1 MNHGD
6 PETPAERAFKEA
18 RQEWLEAR
26 VQDLAEIL
34 ERDGARLYR
43 LLPTD
48 FGERDLLAA
57 ATIARVAA
65 DQARARSVGETVHWL
80 ERLIPGA
87 PSHDLT
93 DSVRELRSRLAPGEE
108 SALWSWNAGDWDEL
122 LLWWWGRMQRRS
134 GDLGRDFAEWT
145 SRWSLPLARLWP
157 RASPQR
163 APRDH
168 GRDLLPL
175 ADFLGHEPEPVR
187 LLARAVLD
195 APATAATVQDAV
207 LLREEHLQGAG
218 HLRWLAEQQ
227 ACAEALETWRR
238 KQQADGSEATRLFLT
253 ELSEAVKRYMSVVLQ
268 PVVNAL
274 TPCERA
280 LLTDSKDGPRRSAAD
295 YLDVFL
301 DFLDWQGDA
310 QSDADV
316 EQRAAD
322 VREQA
327 GTTWHGM
334 DGSLPVWYHIV
345 TSPQEKAAAK
355 AYSGAPSAS
364 VLRVR
369 TGVEPAQGSF
379 DLFPLDLWADPA
391 EPEEEWYPEPGIDVH
406 YDGDSAFDL
415 SALLAV
421 ARLGYARL
429 EFLTVGA
436 DGGVQRLRTVLA
448 RVREE
453 DALAWRRWALAA
465 LAVLAPEPDD
475 LADAISRQDDSGG
488 ADEGLDDGWDDG
500 WDDGEGPEAGRTFEE
515 HVVRPAA
522 GGLPPALLGRVR
534 ALLRQAEDKSAT
546 EQEARTF
553 LAKATEL
560 MAKYGIEQ
568 AMLDDV
574 SAPDKPVD
582 KVVDVHPPY
591 VKEAQRLLS
600 WIAGEMRCVAVYPGG
615 KDNRHRVHLFGFEAD
630 LHATEV
636 LFTSLRFQM
645 LSGADVAD
653 ALHRPEGEDA
663 RAYKRSWML
672 GFVREVTLRIRAA
685 QRAARAAADAE
696 QQADPPAPDSGG
708 RSVALVL
715 ADRSA
720 VVQAQ
725 FSARY
730 PKLGKARTTTF
741 KGTGYWQGVADGKHA
756 EIGGPAFAVDAD
768 VDQLTR

>member
-6 PETPAERAFKEA
+6 PETPAEWAFKAA

-43 LLPTD
+43 LLPAD
-48 FGERDLLAA
+48 FGERNRLAA

-65 DQARARSVGETVHWL
+65 DQARARSVDETVHWL

-87 PSHDLT
+87 PPRDLT
-93 DSVRELRSRLAPGEE
+93 DSVRELRSRLVPGEE
-108 SALWSWNAGDWDEL
+108 PALWSWNAGDWDEL

-227 ACAEALETWRR
+227 ACAEALEAWRR

-295 YLDVFL
+295 YLDA
-301 DFLDWQGDA
+301 FLDWQGDA

-322 VREQA
+322 VREQG

-369 TGVEPAQGSF
+369 TGVEPVQSF
-379 DLFPLDLWADPA
+379 DLWADPA

-436 DGGVQRLRTVLA
+436 DGGIQRLRTVLA

-475 LADAISRQDDSGG
+475 LADAIARQDDDGADQG
-488 ADEGLDDGWDDG
+488 ADED
-500 WDDGEGPEAGRTFEE
+500 EGPEVRRAPEE
-515 HVVRPAA
+515 RVARPA
-522 GGLPPALLGRVR
+522 GGLPAALLGKVR
-534 ALLRQAEDKSAT
+534 ALLRQAEGQGVT
-546 EQEARTF
+546 EEEARTF
-553 LAKATEL
+553 LDKATEL
-560 MAKYGIEQ
+560 MAKYGIER

-574 SAPDKPVD
+574 SDPGKPVD

-591 VKEAQRLLS
+591 VKEARRLLS
-600 WIAGEMRCVAVYPGG
+600 WIAGEMRCSAVYPGG
-615 KDNRHRVHLFGFEAD
+615 KANRHRVHLFGFEAD

-636 LFTSLRFQM
+636 LFTSLRLQM
-645 LSGADVAD
+645 LSGADAAD
-653 ALHRPEGEDA
+653 FRHRPEGEDA

-672 GFVREVTLRIRAA
+672 GFIREVISRIGAA
-685 QRAARAAADAE
+685 QRAARAAADAA
-696 QQADPPAPDSGG
+696 QRTDPLDTNSGG

-720 VVQAQ
+720 VVDAQ
-725 FSARY
+725 VSARY
-730 PKLGKARTTTF
+730 PKIAKARPTKF

-756 EIGGPAFAVDAD
+756 EIGGPAFAEEDD
-768 VDQLTR
+768 MDQLTH

>member
-6 PETPAERAFKEA
+6 PETPAEWAFKAA

-43 LLPTD
+43 LLPAD
-48 FGERDLLAA
+48 FGERDRLAA

-65 DQARARSVGETVHWL
+65 DQARARSVDETVHWL

-87 PSHDLT
+87 PPRDLT
-93 DSVRELRSRLAPGEE
+93 DSVRELRSRLVPGGEP
-108 SALWSWNAGDWDEL
+108 ALWSWNAGDWGEL

-134 GDLGRDFAEWT
+134 GDLERDFAEWT
-145 SRWSLPLARLWP
+145 SRWSLPPARVWP
-157 RASPQR
+157 RAAPQR

-227 ACAEALETWRR
+227 ACAEALEAWRR

-295 YLDVFL
+295 YLDA
-301 DFLDWQGDA
+301 FLDWQGDA

-316 EQRAAD
+316 EQRAAE
-322 VREQA
+322 VREQG

-334 DGSLPVWYHIV
+334 DGALPVWYHIV

-369 TGVEPAQGSF
+369 TGVEPAQSF
-379 DLFPLDLWADPA
+379 DLWVDPA

-429 EFLTVGA
+429 EFLTLGA

-465 LAVLAPEPDD
+465 LTVLVPEPDD
-475 LADAISRQDDSGG
+475 LADAIARQDHDG
-488 ADEGLDDGWDDG
+488 ADQGADDD
-500 WDDGEGPEAGRTFEE
+500 EGPAARRTPEE
-515 HVVRPAA
+515 HVARPT
-522 GGLPPALLGRVR
+522 GGLPAALLGKVR

-553 LAKATEL
+553 LDKATEL

-574 SAPDKPVD
+574 SDPGKPVD
-582 KVVDVHPPY
+582 KVVDVYPPY
-591 VKEAQRLLS
+591 VKEARRLLS
-600 WIAGEMRCVAVYPGG
+600 WIAGEMRCTAVYPGG

-630 LHATEV
+630 LHAVEV
-636 LFTSLRFQM
+636 LFTSLRLQM
-645 LSGADVAD
+645 LRGADAAD
-653 ALHRPEGEDA
+653 FRHRPEGEDA

-672 GFVREVTLRIRAA
+672 GFIREVISRIGAA
-685 QRAARAAADAE
+685 QRAARAAADTA
-696 QQADPPAPDSGG
+696 QRTDPLNTNSGG

-720 VVQAQ
+720 VVAAQ
-725 FSARY
+725 VSARY
-730 PKLGKARTTTF
+730 PKLAKARPTKF

-756 EIGGPAFAVDAD
+756 EIGGPAFADEED
-768 VDQLTR
+768 MDQLTH